1 MPRPAR
7 CIEGANGKHSP
18 RTELISVFLNRIKD
32 AGTPAGDNNQVK
44 HEIKKGRGA
53 TLQIEGRFENVAR
66 ERVDDGWG
74 GAEEELPPFKTTVT
88 VEHAKSVIQRHD
100 SPDLPFDYSLNAY
113 RGCEHGCIY
122 CYARPSHGYMN
133 LSPGLDFESKLF
145 AKPDAAK
152 LLRAELAKP
161 GYQCS
166 PIALGA
172 NTDPYQPIER
182 EWQITRQILEVLV
195 SCKHPVSIITKSAL
209 VERDFDLLA
218 QLARDNLVKVFVS
231 ITTLDAELARKME
244 PRATSPRRR
253 LQAVRTLNEAG
264 VPCGVM
270 VAPVIPFLTD
280 SELENVLQAAQ
291 EHGARS
297 AGYTLLRLPYE
308 VKDLFKDWLTT
319 HYPLKTEHVMSRM
332 REMRNGKENDANFGS
347 RFSGQGLFAEFLA
360 KRFKLAC
367 ERLGLNREPVPL
379 DTAKFIKPNLG
390 GQGSLF

>member
-1 MPRPAR
+1 M
-7 CIEGANGKHSP
+7 
-18 RTELISVFLNRIKD
+18 
-32 AGTPAGDNNQVK
+32 K
-44 HEIKKGRGA
+44 HEVNKGRGA
-53 TLQIEGRFENVAR
+53 TLQIEGRFESVAR
-66 ERVDDGWG
+66 EHVDDGW
-74 GAEEELPPFKTTVT
+74 ENSDDPLPPFKTTVT

-100 SPDLPFDYSLNAY
+100 SSDLPFDYSLNAY
-113 RGCEHGCIY
+113 RGCEHGCVY

-161 GYQCS
+161 SYQCS

-182 EWQITRQILEVLV
+182 EWQITRQILQVLIE
-195 SCKHPVSIITKSAL
+195 CKHPCSIITKSAL
-209 VERDFDLLA
+209 VERDIDLLA

-244 PRATSPRRR
+244 PRTASPRRR
-253 LQAVRTLNEAG
+253 LQAVRTLKEAD

-280 SELENVLQAAQ
+280 AELENVLQAAQ
-291 EHGARS
+291 ENGASS

-308 VKDLFKDWLTT
+308 VKDLFKDWLAT
-319 HYPLKTEHVMSRM
+319 HYPLKAEHVMSRM
-332 REMRNGKENDANFGS
+332 REMRGGRENDPEFGS
-347 RFSGQGLFAEFLA
+347 RFRGQGLFAELLA
-360 KRFKLAC
+360 KRFKLTC
-367 ERLGLNREPVPL
+367 ERLGINRERISF
-379 DTAKFIKPNLG
+379 DTTKFIKPNLS
-390 GQGSLF
+390 GQKSLF

>member
-1 MPRPAR
+1 
-7 CIEGANGKHSP
+7 
-18 RTELISVFLNRIKD
+18 
-32 AGTPAGDNNQVK
+32 VK
-44 HEIKKGRGA
+44 HEINKGRGA

-66 ERVDDGWG
+66 ERVDDGWS
-74 GAEEELPPFKTTVT
+74 GAEEELLPFKTTVT

-145 AKPDAAK
+145 AKPEAAK

-182 EWQITRQILEVLV
+182 EWQITRQILEVFV
-195 SCKHPVSIITKSAL
+195 SCKHPCSIITKSAL
-209 VERDFDLLA
+209 IERDIDLLA

-231 ITTLDAELARKME
+231 LTTLDAELARKME
-244 PRATSPRRR
+244 PRAASPRRR

-291 EHGARS
+291 EHGAQS

-308 VKDLFKDWLTT
+308 VKDLFKDWLVT
-319 HYPLKTEHVMSRM
+319 HYPLKAEHVMSRM
-332 REMRNGKENDANFGS
+332 REMRGGRENDANFGS
-347 RFSGQGLFAEFLA
+347 RFSGQGLFAELLA
-360 KRFKLAC
+360 KRFKLTC
-367 ERLGLNREPVPL
+367 ERLGLNCEHVPF
-379 DTAKFIKPNLG
+379 DTTKFIKPNLG